1 VRIVID
7 ARPALDPRR
16 TGVGRYTRQLIRHL
30 PFADPSSEIVAW
42 YLHAKGL
49 FRHHRFF
56 DDGAANLTERA
67 SRFPARVFE
76 PVASRVG
83 MPKVE
88 WLTGPF
94 DAVIGT
100 NFLPPATAS
109 EGAVLVVHDLAFER
123 FPETAPQID
132 ARWRRRFDR
141 WLKRCSA
148 VIVPS
153 ASTRDDLMSMHRV
166 PEARVHVVHHGIEPF
181 STPKAEK
188 IMKTKRRFH
197 IDGPYVFFLGGIE
210 PRKNLHA
217 LVEAFSRVATD
228 DAGLVIAGGPVRWIP
243 QAEVRLREMVAELP
257 EGVRRRIVFTGYVA
271 DEHANALMAGAEV
284 LAYPSL
290 YEGFGFPVLEA
301 MSAGVPVLTSDAS
314 SLLEVA
320 GDAAVLVD
328 PHDTEAITDGL
339 RRLLRDEELR
349 ARLRAAG
356 LERVRAFTWPET
368 ARRTAEVLHG
378 GRPSSHG

>member
-49 FRHHRFF
+49 FRHRRFF

-76 PVASRVG
+76 PVASRLTV
-83 MPKVE
+83 PKVE

-94 DAVIGT
+94 DSIIGT
-100 NFLPPATAS
+100 NFLPPATS
-109 EGAVLVVHDLAFER
+109 SDGAVLVVHDLAFER

-153 ASTRDDLMSMHRV
+153 ASTRDDLLSMHRI

-181 STPKAEK
+181 ATPSADA
-188 IMKTKRRFH
+188 IAKTKRRFR
-197 IDGPYVFFLGGIE
+197 IDGPHILFLGGIE
-210 PRKNLHA
+210 PRKNLGA
-217 LVEAFSRVATD
+217 LVEAFARVPTD
-228 DAGLVIAGGPVRWIP
+228 AWLVIAGGPTRWIP
-243 QAEVRLREMVAELP
+243 QAEVRLRETVAALP
-257 EGVRRRIVFTGYVA
+257 GGVRERLVLTGYVTDA
-271 DEHANALMAGAEV
+271 QANALMAGAEL

-290 YEGFGFPVLEA
+290 FEGFGFPVLEA

-314 SLLEVA
+314 SLPEVV

-328 PHDTEAITDGL
+328 PHDTDAIADGM
-339 RRLLRDEELR
+339 RRLLEDDRLR
-349 ARLRAAG
+349 SRVRAAG
-356 LERVRAFTWPET
+356 LERVRSFTWPET
-368 ARRTAEVLHG
+368 ARRTVEVLHG
-378 GRPSSHG
+378 GAPSSHG

>member
-1 VRIVID
+1 MRIVID
-7 ARPALDPRR
+7 ARPALDSRR

-56 DDGAANLTERA
+56 DDGAANFTERA

-76 PVASRVG
+76 PVASRATV
-83 MPKVE
+83 PKVE

-100 NFLPPATAS
+100 NFLPPATS
-109 EGAVLVVHDLAFER
+109 SDGAVLVVHDLAFER

-132 ARWRRRFDR
+132 PRWRRRFDR

-153 ASTRDDLMSMHRV
+153 VSTRDDLLSMHRL

-181 STPKAEK
+181 ATPSADA
-188 IMKTKRRFH
+188 IAKTKRRFH
-197 IDGPYVFFLGGIE
+197 IDGPHALFLGGIE
-210 PRKNLHA
+210 PRKNLGA
-217 LVEAFSRVATD
+217 LVEAFSRVPTD
-228 DAGLVIAGGPVRWIP
+228 AWLVIAGGPTRWIP
-243 QAEVRLREMVAELP
+243 QAEVRLRETVAALP
-257 EGVRRRIVFTGYVA
+257 SGVRERIVLTGYVT
-271 DEHANALMAGAEV
+271 DEHANALMAGAEL

-314 SLLEVA
+314 SLPEVA

-328 PHDTEAITDGL
+328 PHDTDAIAEGL
-339 RRLLRDEELR
+339 RRLLEDDQLR
-349 ARLRAAG
+349 SRVRAAG
-356 LERVRAFTWPET
+356 LERVRSFTWPET
-368 ARRTAEVLHG
+368 ARRTVEVLHG
-378 GRPSSHG
+378 GTPSSHG

>member
-76 PVASRVG
+76 PVASRLGV
-83 MPKVE
+83 PKVE

-141 WLKRCSA
+141 WLRRCSA

-153 ASTRDDLMSMHRV
+153 VATREDLMSMHRV

-181 STPKAEK
+181 AAPSADA
-188 IMKTKRRFH
+188 IAATKRRFH
-197 IDGPYVFFLGGIE
+197 VDGPYALFLGGIE
-210 PRKNLHA
+210 PRKNLGA
-217 LVEAFSRVATD
+217 LVQAFSRVPTD
-228 DAGLVIAGGPVRWIP
+228 ARLVIAGGPVRWIP
-243 QAEVRLREMVAELP
+243 QAQARLRETVAALP
-257 EGVRRRIVFTGYVA
+257 TGARERIVFTGYVT
-271 DEHANALMAGAEV
+271 DEHATALMAGAEL

-314 SLLEVA
+314 SLPEVA

-328 PHDTEAITDGL
+328 PHDTDAITDGL
-339 RRLLRDEELR
+339 RRLLEDDQLRSGLR
-349 ARLRAAG
+349 AKG

-368 ARRTAEVLHG
+368 ARRTVEVLHG
-378 GRPSSHG
+378 GSPSSHG